1 MALALDMFT
10 TTHSWIATAVVV
22 ALLVVFGL
30 AGAVGRRQDSRKVD
44 DR

>member
-10 TTHSWIATAVVV
+10 TTHSWIAAAVVA

-30 AGAVGRRQDSRKVD
+30 AGAVGRRQDSRKGD

>member
-10 TTHSWIATAVVV
+10 TTHSWIAAGVVS
-22 ALLVVFGL
+22 ALVFLFGL
-30 AGAVGRRQDSRKVD
+30 AGAVGRRQDSRKGD

>member
-10 TTHSWIATAVVV
+10 TTHSWIAVGVIV
-22 ALLVVFGL
+22 ALLVIFGL